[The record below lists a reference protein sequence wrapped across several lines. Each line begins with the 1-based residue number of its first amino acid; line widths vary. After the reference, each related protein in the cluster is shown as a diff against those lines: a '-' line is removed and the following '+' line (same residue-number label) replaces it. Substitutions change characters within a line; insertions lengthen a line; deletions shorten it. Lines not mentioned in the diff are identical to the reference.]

1 MHTASLPRPRRFS
14 CSLHGAP
21 RSLPGGRRRQH
32 TRGPRSSPRAVHTL
46 VRRTRLLHRMGQHLL
61 PRGSAHP
68 PRPAGAHV
76 RSFEP
81 RHSPRASGGGPAGPT
96 TKDNM
101 CKGSCDPGLLGWGEA
116 GCRGA
121 LLCSYVSETF
131 IFLLWHLNVQ
141 PVTRKLR
148 KHIPMG
154 WGGGGLGRRW
164 PWGPWLHENCSRTG
178 PGRRGHSRGPHRI
191 PALSGTDRPRKAP
204 RRILRRPRHY
214 AQLAVQS
221 YTMKH
226 LEGPTETPF
235 PDTPGVAGG
244 LRLHLRHPPLWT
256 RVTAPRPHGTVA
268 TRAAAEP
275 GPVQVLGDRR
285 PSEESG
291 GRQPQLDEKH

>member
-96 TKDNM
+96 TKDNV
-101 CKGSCDPGLLGWGEA
+101 CKGSCYPGLLGWGEA

-154 WGGGGLGRRW
+154 WGGRW
-164 PWGPWLHENCSRTG
+164 AGEAVAVGSLATRELLT
-178 PGRRGHSRGPHRI
+178 HRAR
-191 PALSGTDRPRKAP
+191 PEGAQQRATPDTRALRYRQAS
-204 RRILRRPRHY
+204 
-214 AQLAVQS
+214 QS
-221 YTMKH
+221 TTTH
-226 LEGPTETPF
+226 PETP
-235 PDTPGVAGG
+235 TPLRPVGG
-244 LRLHLRHPPLWT
+244 TELHNE
-256 RVTAPRPHGTVA
+256 AS
-268 TRAAAEP
+268 
-275 GPVQVLGDRR
+275 RR
-285 PSEESG
+285 THRNPI
-291 GRQPQLDEKH
+291 P